1 MKRCIVTADALHC
14 HPAMASA
21 VLGRGADYALKVKAN
36 HAPLFASAVAAFVDA
51 ETKRKSRA
59 HVREDKGHDRRE

>member
-1 MKRCIVTADALHC
+1 MT
-14 HPAMASA
+14 SA

-36 HAPLFASAVAAFVDA
+36 HAPLFASTVAAFVDA